1 MEERQ
6 GLEVKKLPRQGKTVL
21 CPYIEVSKQSRT
33 ELLCVRD
40 AWGLFLSEVGEA
52 GAGDYILGYILQG
65 VREPEGLNTAFKPIC
80 HHELK
85 PSGIRNAFSIT
96 KLLPMFDA
104 RGIVIVVWRIS
115 IAVGAALHKH
125 QWCLNIMSPC
135 PSTAT
140 NLPLAHWSIKSRLE
154 MTMDFV
160 GRNSS
165 FSPTSLEKGTE
176 TFWKHQWIWMS
187 FLTSHLGCSP
197 AGSEKY
203 VYL

>member
-1 MEERQ
+1 MEGRQ
-6 GLEVKKLPRQGKTVL
+6 GLEVKQLPRQGKTVL

-96 KLLPMFDA
+96 KLLPDA
-104 RGIVIVVWRIS
+104 LV
-115 IAVGAALHKH
+115 A
-125 QWCLNIMSPC
+125 
-135 PSTAT
+135 
-140 NLPLAHWSIKSRLE
+140 
-154 MTMDFV
+154 
-160 GRNSS
+160 
-165 FSPTSLEKGTE
+165 
-176 TFWKHQWIWMS
+176 
-187 FLTSHLGCSP
+187 
-197 AGSEKY
+197 
-203 VYL
+203 